1 MTCGSGRGVRDDV
14 DGIADVYVIF
24 DVNVIADVYVIFDVC
39 VIKKVKFQEK
49 VRILLEQTDTY
60 DITPD
65 KSLVKK
71 LGMAGYRTAQA
82 LAELVDNSIDARIP
96 DERQE
101 IVVRLDFKGMRIMVE
116 DNGAGMDDR
125 ELADAMTIAK
135 ETQGDR
141 NEKLGRFGIGMKSAC
156 SALGKRFEITTS
168 KGSGSEYHTKYD
180 EREWLSDEKQGW
192 KNLRITST
200 VDANKGEG
208 EDGRWHGTKITISN
222 LSVPLYPNQVS
233 YLRENFGIRYSPY
246 LESGQITLGIN
257 TAQCRP
263 VEQDIEPG
271 STIKLQVPLDFGRE
285 ITGHLALLKK
295 RSIRGNYGI
304 HLFWKRRL
312 IKAFAKVGFRAHP
325 ENAKI
330 VGSVNLDH
338 VPVNYTKSG
347 FLEESREY
355 MEAVRKLGASE
366 QMRAMLR
373 KSATAGVS
381 MPSVR
386 SVFEHAVAGTDDG
399 YEMRTRVRAELS
411 MESIASTKPFAVRY
425 GKHKRVDVR
434 VGHKGSSAP
443 LYVAD
448 TTGEEGGDSTTRISI
463 NADSHAFRF
472 VKNPLFLIGMIASE
486 SKLLAS
492 HPEMAGL
499 LDERNRAMTGLLSR
513 RRRSAGSSAPPAS
526 GEERWRRRYSFFA
539 ESGSYGLSPE
549 LVEAHDIL
557 VDRHEFKF
565 QFTALSTLSSYM
577 HDLGGKLVYT
587 VHTIPPHG
595 EGIVELL
602 AGRMRE
608 EFAVVDRPSAAT
620 IEALLRVPRVRRVL
634 AVREYAQITGST
646 IATPAKAFVDLMTE
660 SSAREA
666 LMVDAAGL
674 RRILEGMLRLG
685 AVDLGDVRRYARA
698 SRCTRQLDGLLE
710 KEALQS

>member
-1 MTCGSGRGVRDDV
+1 MER
-14 DGIADVYVIF
+14 
-24 DVNVIADVYVIFDVC
+24 
-39 VIKKVKFQEK
+39 
-49 VRILLEQTDTY
+49 TDTY

-65 KSLVKK
+65 KSLMKK
-71 LGMAGYRTAQA
+71 LGMAGYRTSQA

-96 DERQE
+96 GERQE

-116 DNGAGMDDR
+116 DNGAGMDVR
-125 ELADAMTIAK
+125 ELAHAMTIAK
-135 ETQGDR
+135 ETQGGS
-141 NEKLGRFGIGMKSAC
+141 NEGLGRFGIGLKSAC
-156 SALGKRFEITTS
+156 SALGRRFEIATS
-168 KGSGSEYHTKYD
+168 KGDGAVYHTKYD

-192 KNLRITST
+192 DNLRITST
-200 VDANKGEG
+200 VDANEGKGG
-208 EDGRWHGTKITISN
+208 EDGRRHGTKITISN

-233 YLRENFGIRYSPY
+233 YLREGFGIRYSPY
-246 LESGQITLGIN
+246 LKSEQITLRIN
-257 TAQCRP
+257 TVRCRP

-271 STIKLQVPLDFGRE
+271 STIKLRVPLDFGRE

-295 RSIRGNYGI
+295 RSISGNYGI
-304 HLFWKRRL
+304 HLFWKGRL

-330 VGSVNLDH
+330 VGSVSLDH

-347 FLEESREY
+347 FLEESGEY

-366 QMRAMLR
+366 QLRALLR
-373 KSATAGVS
+373 RSAAAAGAG

-386 SVFEHAVAGTDDG
+386 SVFEHAVAGVDDG
-399 YEMRTRVRAELS
+399 YEMRTRVRAGPS

-425 GKHKRVDVR
+425 GKNKRVDVR
-434 VGHKGSSAP
+434 VEHKEPGAP

-448 TTGEEGGDSTTRISI
+448 ATGGEEGGGDSTTRVSI
-463 NADSHAFRF
+463 NSGSRAFRF

-499 LDERNRAMTGLLSR
+499 LDERNRAMAGLLSGR
-513 RRRSAGSSAPPAS
+513 RQNAGGNVHPAP
-526 GEERWRRRYSFFA
+526 GEEQWRRRYSFLA
-539 ESGSYGLSPE
+539 EPGSYGLSPE

-557 VDRHEFKF
+557 ADRHEFKF

-587 VHTIPPHG
+587 VHTMPPHG

-602 AGRMRE
+602 AGSMGD
-608 EFAVVDRPSAAT
+608 EFAVVDRPSSAT
-620 IEALLRVPRVRRVL
+620 VEALLRVPRVRRVL

-646 IATPAKAFVDLMTE
+646 IAAPAKAFVNLMTE
-660 SSAREA
+660 SSARGVP
-666 LMVDAAGL
+666 MVDATGL
-674 RRILEGMLRLG
+674 RRILDSMLRLG
-685 AVDLGDVRRYARA
+685 AADLEDVRRHAGAGKRA
-698 SRCTRQLDGLLE
+698 SQLDGLLR
-710 KEALQS
+710 KEAPRP